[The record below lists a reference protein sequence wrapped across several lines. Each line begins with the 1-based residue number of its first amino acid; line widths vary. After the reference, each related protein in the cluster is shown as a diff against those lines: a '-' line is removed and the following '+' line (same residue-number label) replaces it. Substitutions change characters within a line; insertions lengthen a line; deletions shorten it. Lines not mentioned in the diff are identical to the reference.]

1 MTKRTRRDVKGTNLY
16 MQPDI
21 VRERCRWWRG
31 HRIPIPF
38 LFHIIAIFLHFS
50 FVLGGKFVW
59 GKVRK
64 GRNWRRIAGCCVK
77 KQGVDGRRRA
87 ALWSFGLVAGQIMEP
102 TLCSTLSVGP
112 GEPQNRRLTAS
123 SFAVAT
129 PCFRHVRESGR
140 NGDDIAGEVD
150 VAGCYRASV
159 FLQPPG
165 VDRPFVVP

>member
-16 MQPDI
+16 MQPDV

-50 FVLGGKFVW
+50 LFSEANLCGARCERDGTGGVSLGVASKSREWTAVAELHSGAL
-59 GKVRK
+59 GSLPCAD
-64 GRNWRRIAGCCVK
+64 RRS
-77 KQGVDGRRRA
+77 DA
-87 ALWSFGLVAGQIMEP
+87 AHIYL
-102 TLCSTLSVGP
+102 
-112 GEPQNRRLTAS
+112 NRRLTAS

-150 VAGCYRASV
+150 AAGCYRAFV